1 MTDQRLE
8 VFISNLLRAGVLT
21 AAVVVMAGRGFYLA
35 QHHSQSVS
43 YRTFHAPGED
53 LRTVPGILRSAIH
66 IHSEGLIQLGLLL
79 LIATPI
85 ARVILAAVGFYL
97 ERDRLY
103 VIVSLTVLAIL
114 AYSIMH
120 AT

>member
-8 VFISNLLRAGVLT
+8 IFISNLLRAGVLT
-21 AAVVVMAGRGFYLA
+21 AALVVVAGGALYLA
-35 QHHSQSVS
+35 QHHSQLVS
-43 YRTFHAPGED
+43 YRTFRPPVED
-53 LRTVPGILRSAIH
+53 LRTLPGIWQSAIH
-66 IHSEGLIQLGLLL
+66 IHSEGLIQLGLVL
-79 LIATPI
+79 LIATPV

-103 VIVSLTVLAIL
+103 VIISLTVLSIL

>member
-8 VFISNLLRAGVLT
+8 VLIGNLLRAGVLT
-21 AAVVVMAGRGFYLA
+21 AALLVAGGGIVYLA
-35 QHHSQSVS
+35 HHYSQPVS
-43 YRTFHAPGED
+43 YRAFHPPGED
-53 LRTVPGILRSAIH
+53 MRSLPGIWQSALH
-66 IHSEGLIQLGLLL
+66 LHGEGLIQLGLLL
-79 LIATPI
+79 LIATPV

-103 VIVSLTVLAIL
+103 VIVSLTVLAVL
-114 AYSIMH
+114 AYSMMH